1 MWTNLIENI
10 IFFSDNADSISYVD
24 EEYNEYDEEE
34 YEVNNVG
41 SMVQNILEFWF

>member
-1 MWTNLIENI
+1 MIENI
-10 IFFSDNADSISYVD
+10 IFFSDNTDSISYVD

-41 SMVQNILEFWF
+41 SMVQNILEF